1 MAGNRAGD
9 DDVTRLALRHVRH
22 DGMNI
27 LHDGVDIEIEH
38 LVDGFRRR
46 LGEIAADIGA
56 GIAIENVDMI
66 DLPEDFG
73 DHRIAAVGI
82 QKVCHLR
89 NGALAELGS
98 EFIQGFLV
106 PVDHDHG
113 SALFQQRFRC
123 GKPDAGCGAG
133 DDRDLALQRFRHL
146 ILLRL

>member
-66 DLPEDFG
+66 DLLEDLR
-73 DHRIAAVGI
+73 DHCVAAVGI
-82 QKVCHLR
+82 EQIGDLR
-89 NGALAELGS
+89 DGAVAKLGNQII
-98 EFIQGFLV
+98 EGLLV
-106 PVDHDHG
+106 PVHHDHG
-113 SALFQQRFRC
+113 RALFQQRFC
-123 GKPDAGCGAG
+123 GGKPDAGCGAG
-133 DDRDLALQRFRHL
+133 DDRNLALQRFRHL